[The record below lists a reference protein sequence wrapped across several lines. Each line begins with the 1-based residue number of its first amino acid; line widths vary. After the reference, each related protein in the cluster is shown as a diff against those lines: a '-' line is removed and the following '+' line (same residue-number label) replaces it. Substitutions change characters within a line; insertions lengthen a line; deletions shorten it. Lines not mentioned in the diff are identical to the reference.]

1 MVGRKHVV
9 FLIYMSS
16 NILIYCILTRLLD
29 LGLKRITEIIMN
41 MAELSEMCVN
51 KAIESYENGIVEKN
65 QVFEWSE
72 KLKVFQ
78 LEVSDLAT
86 ELILRYQPVATDLR
100 YIRSCMEIA
109 YGFSRFG
116 SYADDIVEV
125 LETMG
130 SIHKCDKSVVMKT
143 SNLASEM
150 IRLSINA
157 LQTREKRTASK
168 LYKMDDSVD
177 ALYRKYLND
186 LITLKTDSN
195 DHPLKDPRC
204 AISALLILRYLERIA
219 DHACSI
225 GDSVYFI
232 VTGRSSPRN

>member
-1 MVGRKHVV
+1 
-9 FLIYMSS
+9 
-16 NILIYCILTRLLD
+16 
-29 LGLKRITEIIMN
+29 MN

-130 SIHKCDKSVVMKT
+130 SIHKCDKSVVIET

>member
-1 MVGRKHVV
+1 
-9 FLIYMSS
+9 
-16 NILIYCILTRLLD
+16 LTRLLD
-29 LGLKRITEIIMN
+29 LGLERITEIIMN
-41 MAELSEMCVN
+41 MAKLSEMCVIN
-51 KAIESYENGIVEKN
+51 AIESYENGIVEKN

-72 KLKVFQ
+72 KLKIFQ

-86 ELILRYQPVATDLR
+86 ELIFRYQPVATDLR

-116 SYADDIVEV
+116 RYAYDIVEV
-125 LETMG
+125 LETMS
-130 SIHKCDKSVVMKT
+130 SIHKCDKSLVMEA

-157 LQTREKRTASK
+157 LKTREKNSVSK

-177 ALYRKYLND
+177 ALYRKYLRD

-195 DHPLKDPRC
+195 QLLKDPQC
-204 AISALLILRYLERIA
+204 AISALLIMRYLERIA
-219 DHACSI
+219 DHACYI

-232 VTGRSSPRN
+232 VTGQSSPRK